1 MITPRKSRTVYVGK
15 VAVGGGAPLSVQT
28 MTTTHTHE
36 VPATVEQIR
45 DVADAGCQIVRVAV
59 PTMKAARCLGEI
71 KKGIGIP
78 LVADIHFDHKLALEA
93 IRQGVDGIRVNPGN
107 MRSHEGV
114 LAVVRAA
121 KKAGIP
127 IRIGVNSG
135 SVGTLAPGRD
145 APVFLPDRQAGQP
158 AYPAKRSLGRLKDE
172 GEMARFMVKAALRYC
187 EDFERLKFR
196 EIKISLKASDVPTTI
211 EAYRL
216 IASQCDY
223 PLHLGVTAAGPP
235 DVSLVKSAIG
245 IGTLLAEGIGDT
257 IRVSMTGPPR
267 EEVKAGLEILRALG
281 LAERGIEIV
290 SCPTCGRCEINLSRI
305 VEQVRARLAGLKGN
319 LQIAV
324 MGCVVNGP
332 GEAREADLGIAGGK
346 GFGFLFRKGLRIRK
360 VREREMV
367 DVLVAEARKL
377 V

>member
-1 MITPRKSRTVYVGK
+1 MIARRKSRTVYVGQ
-15 VAVGGGAPLSVQT
+15 VAVGGEAPISVQT
-28 MTTTHTHE
+28 MTTTHTHDAA
-36 VPATVEQIR
+36 ATVAQIR
-45 DVADAGCQIVRVAV
+45 ELAQAGCQIVRVAV
-59 PTMKAARCLGEI
+59 PTLKAARCLGAI
-71 KKGIGIP
+71 KAGISLP

-107 MRSHEGV
+107 MRSREGV
-114 LAVVRAA
+114 ADVVKAA

-135 SVGTLAPGRD
+135 SVGARGAGRD
-145 APVFLPDRQAGQP
+145 APA
-158 AYPAKRSLGRLKDE
+158 GRLYHDE
-172 GEMARFMVKAALRYC
+172 DLARFMVKAALRYC

-196 EIKISLKASDVPTTI
+196 DIKISLKASDAATTI

-216 IASQCDY
+216 IAGQCDY

-235 DVSLVKSAIG
+235 DVSLVKSAVG

-257 IRVSMTGPPR
+257 IRVSMTGPPHA
-267 EEVKAGLEILRALG
+267 EVQAGQEILRALN
-281 LAERGIEIV
+281 LAERGVDFV
-290 SCPTCGRCEINLSRI
+290 SCPTCGRCEIDLSRI
-305 VEQVRARLAGLKGN
+305 VREVRRRLADVKGN
-319 LQIAV
+319 LQIAI

-346 GFGFLFRKGLRIRK
+346 GFGFLFRKGRRIRK
-360 VREREMV
+360 VREQEMV
-367 DVLVAEARKL
+367 DVLVQEARKL